1 MKIKKKQVNI
11 LMLNIGNSTDKKRNV
26 KTVYGNQ
33 MGNLYLLI
41 SISLQSITL
50 KIKSLKTNNFNR

>member
-26 KTVYGNQ
+26 KIVYWNQ
-33 MGNLYLLI
+33 MDNLYLLI

>member
-11 LMLNIGNSTDKKRNV
+11 LMLNIGNSTDKKRSV
-26 KTVYGNQ
+26 KTVYWNK

-41 SISLQSITL
+41 SINLQSITL

>member
-26 KTVYGNQ
+26 KTVYWNQ
-33 MGNLYLLI
+33 MDNLYLLI